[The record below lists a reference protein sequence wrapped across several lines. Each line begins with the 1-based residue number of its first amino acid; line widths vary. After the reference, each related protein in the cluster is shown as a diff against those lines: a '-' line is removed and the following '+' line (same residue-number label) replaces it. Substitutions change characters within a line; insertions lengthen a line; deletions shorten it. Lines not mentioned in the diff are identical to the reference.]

1 MAACKWRYVRGAS
14 KKKKASIYWQD
25 DEFMAVY
32 DAFPK
37 AKIHLLLLPCQRI
50 VDSPSCLTGAKED
63 LDLVDRMYSR
73 ATWLTERL
81 LEANGG
87 RLEGV
92 GKIKLGFHAVPSLR
106 QLHLHI
112 ISDDFDSPCLK
123 NKKHW
128 NSFTTDFFVAPED
141 MLIAL
146 RENGGFHPNRHEMSR
161 LLVRPLRCHRCHAE
175 LSFMPRLK
183 IHITKCK
190 KKKNITE

>member
-1 MAACKWRYVRGAS
+1 MEAAWREWGKS
-14 KKKKASIYWQD
+14 SLD
-25 DEFMAVY
+25 FMP
-32 DAFPK
+32 F
-37 AKIHLLLLPCQRI
+37 
-50 VDSPSCLTGAKED
+50 
-63 LDLVDRMYSR
+63 R
-73 ATWLTERL
+73 ACD
-81 LEANGG
+81 
-87 RLEGV
+87 
-92 GKIKLGFHAVPSLR
+92 
-106 QLHLHI
+106 
-112 ISDDFDSPCLK
+112 SDDFDSPCLK
-123 NKKHW
+123 NKSLIYPSFSLYCLCILSPQKHW